1 VRENPKKY
9 GYASLYSVGMGSYK
23 HIETCI
29 GDYLAKH
36 YTNAVEVGIGKNT
49 EVARTLHEAGKSIRC
64 TDIWDV
70 PVPEWLI
77 FVTDDIFSP
86 DISFY
91 RGVDLIYA
99 VRPGIEMVP
108 PLIALAR
115 IINCDLLVYH
125 LGFESYGNGGEKI
138 DCGVILHRYFSRC

>member
-1 VRENPKKY
+1 
-9 GYASLYSVGMGSYK
+9 MGSYK

-36 YTNAVEVGIGKNT
+36 YTNAVEVGIGKNA
-49 EVARTLHEAGKSIRC
+49 EVARILHDAGKSVRS
-64 TDIWDV
+64 TDIRDV
-70 PVPEWLI
+70 TVPEWLI
-77 FVTDDIFSP
+77 FITDDIFSP
-86 DISFY
+86 DVSFY

-99 VRPGIEMVP
+99 IRPAIEMIP
-108 PLIALAR
+108 PLITLAR

>member
-1 VRENPKKY
+1 
-9 GYASLYSVGMGSYK
+9 MGSYK

-49 EVARTLHEAGKSIRC
+49 EVARTHHEAGKSIRC
-64 TDIWDV
+64 TDIRDV
-70 PVPEWLI
+70 LVPEWLI

-86 DISFY
+86 EISFY

-99 VRPGIEMVP
+99 VRPAIEMVP
-108 PLIALAR
+108 SLIALAR

-125 LGFESYGNGGEKI
+125 LGFESYGNGGEII